1 MSWQQVKLGDIFEIA
16 RGGSPRPIDQYITD
30 DPTGLNWISIKDASN
45 SSKYIYKTE
54 KKIKPEGLH
63 KTRLV
68 HADDFLLT
76 NSMSFGRPYIMKT
89 TGCIHDGWL
98 VLSAD
103 KTKVDTD
110 YFYHL
115 LGSDFMYRKF
125 VGLAAGAV
133 VKNLNT
139 ELVKSVSVP
148 LPPLAEQRRIASI
161 LDQADV
167 LRQKRQQTIEKLDQL
182 LQATFIDMF
191 GDPMS
196 NPKGWEKKKIK
207 QVLTKLTDGTHHSP
221 PAMDEGI
228 PYITAK
234 HIKEGFIDFYS
245 KPTFVSIED
254 HKAIY
259 SRCDPIQGDVLY
271 IKDGAT
277 TGIASINY
285 FDFEFSL
292 LSSVAL
298 LRPNPKLLTSD
309 YLESW
314 LNHKTVKQNIL
325 QNMGGAAIKRLTLA
339 KIKDLD
345 ILVPNLE
352 NQNIFSKVKRQI
364 YIQRQI
370 LERSFNIQ
378 NNLFQSL
385 QNQAFSG
392 TL

>member
-1 MSWQQVKLGDIFEIA
+1 MSWEQVKLGDIFEIA

-30 DPTGLNWISIKDASN
+30 DPNGLNWISIKDASN

-68 HADDFLLT
+68 HPNDFLLT

-125 VGLAAGAV
+125 TGLAAGAV

-161 LDQADV
+161 LDQADE

-191 GDPMS
+191 GDPVS
-196 NPKGWEKKKIK
+196 NPKGWEKDELQNICK
-207 QVLTKLTDGTHHSP
+207 QVIDCPHSTPTWSDKGIICLRTSNLGKGEWIWEDTRYVSSEEYKERTKRSEIFEGDIILSREGTVGIAAIVPNDLKLSLGQRLVQLTPRLDRINSEFLLQVLLYDLDPIRISSLMVGSTS
-221 PAMDEGI
+221 
-228 PYITAK
+228 K
-234 HIKEGFIDFYS
+234 HINVKDLRAL
-245 KPTFVSIED
+245 KVFVPPLELQR
-254 HKAIY
+254 K
-259 SRCDPIQGDVLY
+259 
-271 IKDGAT
+271 
-277 TGIASINY
+277 
-285 FDFEFSL
+285 FSL
-292 LSSVAL
+292 IALQISQQKIELKSSLSNV
-298 LRPNPKLLTSD
+298 D
-309 YLESW
+309 
-314 LNHKTVKQNIL
+314 
-325 QNMGGAAIKRLTLA
+325 
-339 KIKDLD
+339 
-345 ILVPNLE
+345 
-352 NQNIFSKVKRQI
+352 
-364 YIQRQI
+364 
-370 LERSFNIQ
+370 
-378 NNLFQSL
+378 NLFKSL
-385 QNQAFSG
+385 QNQAFNG

>member
-1 MSWQQVKLGDIFEIA
+1 MSWEQVKLGDIFEIA

-30 DPTGLNWISIKDASN
+30 DPNGLNWISIKDASN

-68 HADDFLLT
+68 HPNDFLLT

-125 VGLAAGAV
+125 TGLAAGAV

-161 LDQADV
+161 LDQADE
-167 LRQKRQQTIEKLDQL
+167 LRQKRQQAIEKLDQL
-182 LQATFIDMF
+182 LQATFIEMF
-191 GDPMS
+191 GDPVS
-196 NPKGWEKKKIK
+196 NPKGWDKKLLSDLVTIDAPLVEPMEKEFENLLHYGPDRISKDSGKLLPALTAKEDMLISKKFLCDDRHILYSK
-207 QVLTKLTDGTHHSP
+207 IRPYLNKVAMVQEKCLCSADVYPVEPKSQLTKHFLWHILRSKSFLDHAETFSNR
-221 PAMDEGI
+221 ANI
-228 PYITAK
+228 PKINRNQFLQYECIVPTMEAQQK
-234 HIKEGFIDFYS
+234 FENIS
-245 KPTFVSIED
+245 KD
-254 HKAIY
+254 
-259 SRCDPIQGDVLY
+259 
-271 IKDGAT
+271 
-277 TGIASINY
+277 
-285 FDFEFSL
+285 
-292 LSSVAL
+292 
-298 LRPNPKLLTSD
+298 
-309 YLESW
+309 
-314 LNHKTVKQNIL
+314 
-325 QNMGGAAIKRLTLA
+325 
-339 KIKDLD
+339 
-345 ILVPNLE
+345 
-352 NQNIFSKVKRQI
+352 
-364 YIQRQI
+364 IQRQI
-370 LERSFNIQ
+370 DFQNLSLELIEK
-378 NNLFQSL
+378 LFSSL
-385 QNQAFSG
+385 QNQAFNG

>member
-1 MSWQQVKLGDIFEIA
+1 MSWEQVKLGEIFEIA

-30 DPTGLNWISIKDASN
+30 DPNGLNWISIKDASN

-68 HADDFLLT
+68 HPDDFLLT

-115 LGSDFMYRKF
+115 LASDFMYRKF
-125 VGLAAGAV
+125 AGLAAGAV

-148 LPPLAEQRRIASI
+148 LPPLSEQRRIASI
-161 LDQADV
+161 LDQADE
-167 LRQKRQQTIEKLDQL
+167 LRQKRQQAIEKLDQL

-191 GDPMS
+191 GDPVS
-196 NPKGWEKKKIK
+196 NPKGWEVCKLGNLVSIKGGGTPSRNIDEYWNGDIPWVTVKDFKENLFINGAIESITIAGVNNSATNIIPKGTLIMPTRMGLGKIALTIEDVAINQDIKALFIKDNKKISQGFLLYFLLFIK
-207 QVLTKLTDGTHHSP
+207 HQIISLGKGATVK
-221 PAMDEGI
+221 GI
-228 PYITAK
+228 TLEELNA
-234 HIKEGFIDFYS
+234 IKTINPSLDLQEKWS
-245 KPTFVSIED
+245 KIALSIED
-254 HKAIY
+254 
-259 SRCDPIQGDVLY
+259 Q
-271 IKDGAT
+271 
-277 TGIASINY
+277 
-285 FDFEFSL
+285 
-292 LSSVAL
+292 
-298 LRPNPKLLTSD
+298 
-309 YLESW
+309 
-314 LNHKTVKQNIL
+314 KQNL
-325 QNMGGAAIKRLTLA
+325 YKQLDMQN
-339 KIKDLD
+339 
-345 ILVPNLE
+345 
-352 NQNIFSKVKRQI
+352 QFFS
-364 YIQRQI
+364 
-370 LERSFNIQ
+370 
-378 NNLFQSL
+378 SL

>member
-1 MSWQQVKLGDIFEIA
+1 MNWQQVKLGDIFEIA

-30 DPTGLNWISIKDASN
+30 DPNGLNWISIKDASN

-68 HADDFLLT
+68 HPDDFLLT

-103 KTKVDTD
+103 KSRVDTD

-125 VGLAAGAV
+125 AGLAAGAV

-139 ELVKSVSVP
+139 ELVKSISVP

-161 LDQADV
+161 LDKADD
-167 LRQKRQQTIEKLDQL
+167 LRQKRQQAIEKLDQL

-191 GDPMS
+191 GDPIS
-196 NPKGWEKKKIK
+196 NPKGWDKVKFENEVEFLTGFAFKSADFKDSGIKLCRGINILPNTLDWNDTAYWNIEELEKYARFK
-207 QVLTKLTDGTHHSP
+207 
-221 PAMDEGI
+221 
-228 PYITAK
+228 
-234 HIKEGFIDFYS
+234 
-245 KPTFVSIED
+245 
-254 HKAIY
+254 
-259 SRCDPIQGDVLY
+259 
-271 IKDGAT
+271 
-277 TGIASINY
+277 
-285 FDFEFSL
+285 
-292 LSSVAL
+292 
-298 LRPNPKLLTSD
+298 
-309 YLESW
+309 
-314 LNHKTVKQNIL
+314 IL
-325 QNMGGAAIKRLTLA
+325 QN
-339 KIKDLD
+339 D
-345 ILVPNLE
+345 ILVAMDRPWISTGFKITLVKE
-352 NQNIFSKVKRQI
+352 NDPHMLLVQRVARLRVKESFGANFLF
-364 YIQRQI
+364 QI
-370 LERSFNIQ
+370 LSMPEFKKHCRITETTVPHISPTDFKSFELIKPDNHLIEKFEKIAKLIHSQ
-378 NNLFQSL
+378 KAKMWNSSLKYKNLFDSL